1 MPGRITIEPTQD
13 SNPVGSTHTVTIYVF
28 DTYGEPMSNLT
39 VDISISGGDTSISDT
54 AVTNADGK
62 ATYSYSSK
70 NTGTNVIV
78 ATVGSLSATAYKDW
92 YRR

>member
-1 MPGRITIEPTQD
+1 M
-13 SNPVGSTHTVTIYVF
+13 NPVVINIDILTIYVF
-28 DTYGEPMSNLT
+28 DTYGNPMPNLT
-39 VDISISGGDTSISDT
+39 VAISISGADTSISDT
-54 AVTNADGK
+54 TVTNTDGK

-78 ATVGSLSATAYKDW
+78 ATAGSLSATAYKDW